1 MKKEN
6 KVMTSFMIE
15 KETLARLTEEAR
27 NDGRSRSQFLR
38 RMVETCLET
47 LKESESHELGA
58 VP

>member
-15 KETLARLTEEAR
+15 KEMLARLTEEAR

-38 RMVETCLET
+38 RMVEMYLEGRT
-47 LKESESHELGA
+47 ADRESMIA
-58 VP
+58 ATA

>member
-38 RMVETCLET
+38 RMVEMYLEGRT
-47 LKESESHELGA
+47 ADRESTISA
-58 VP
+58 TA